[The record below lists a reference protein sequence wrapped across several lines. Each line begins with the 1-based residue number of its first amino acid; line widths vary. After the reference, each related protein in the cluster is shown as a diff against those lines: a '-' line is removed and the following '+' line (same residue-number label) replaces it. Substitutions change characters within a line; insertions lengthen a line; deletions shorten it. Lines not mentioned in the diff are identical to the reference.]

1 MKTRA
6 PALRRAA
13 QKPLLQAP
21 AHAAKPAP
29 RRAATIRKKTKD
41 DASRMKAAD
50 RRRCVPGALPDR
62 AARQF
67 SPSHRAPSGTF
78 ATRKATRAL
87 TPPPPRVFLFLFFR
101 FDDDRVIHGR
111 SKTLMRH
118 CRIGHRRGSFKD
130 LTYRDRVNATLES
143 VYGSTFRE
151 GEWWYRNPDE
161 NAFFARVFS
170 MASGRDVSAAQAAR
184 VFVKNG
190 ETRKI
195 DVDECAMRAAGVD
208 VAEVAA
214 LYEKT
219 PAAAWIAE
227 TRGER
232 AAREAIVVPPLAAE
246 ARCARLEDVARVS
259 ASRATESSTSGASET
274 NAETNGGG
282 ETGNEA
288 PSAVTELARVSA
300 LARRPR
306 EASEDDDDDDDD
318 ATVVADEFD
327 DDVAAFFEETD
338 DALPALPAGGDPVTE
353 NHAPSVLPDSLGL
366 GDLFASQPPHD
377 AEAPRD
383 FFFKR
388 ASSPARRET
397 CAATRGGP
405 GGETNETGAFVNDD
419 DEDAAPFERLLTL
432 GAVRKNMSFLG
443 ATAAGAVSARARS
456 ELETHLAHVD
466 RILREQAPHD
476 FSELLC
482 SQGF

>member
-1 MKTRA
+1 
-6 PALRRAA
+6 
-13 QKPLLQAP
+13 
-21 AHAAKPAP
+21 
-29 RRAATIRKKTKD
+29 
-41 DASRMKAAD
+41 
-50 RRRCVPGALPDR
+50 
-62 AARQF
+62 
-67 SPSHRAPSGTF
+67 
-78 ATRKATRAL
+78 
-87 TPPPPRVFLFLFFR
+87 
-101 FDDDRVIHGR
+101 
-111 SKTLMRH
+111 
-118 CRIGHRRGSFKD
+118 
-130 LTYRDRVNATLES
+130 
-143 VYGSTFRE
+143 
-151 GEWWYRNPDE
+151 
-161 NAFFARVFS
+161 
-170 MASGRDVSAAQAAR
+170 
-184 VFVKNG
+184 
-190 ETRKI
+190 
-195 DVDECAMRAAGVD
+195 
-208 VAEVAA
+208 
-214 LYEKT
+214 
-219 PAAAWIAE
+219 
-227 TRGER
+227 
-232 AAREAIVVPPLAAE
+232 VPPLAAE
-246 ARCARLEDVARVS
+246 ARSARLEDVARVS

-274 NAETNGGG
+274 NAETNGVRG

-288 PSAVTELARVSA
+288 PSAVTELARVDA
-300 LARRPR
+300 IFARRPR
-306 EASEDDDDDDDD
+306 EASDDDDDDDD

-405 GGETNETGAFVNDD
+405 GGETNETDAFVNDD
-419 DEDAAPFERLLTL
+419 DDDAAPFERLLTL

-482 SQGF
+482 SQPGF

>member
-1 MKTRA
+1 
-6 PALRRAA
+6 
-13 QKPLLQAP
+13 
-21 AHAAKPAP
+21 
-29 RRAATIRKKTKD
+29 
-41 DASRMKAAD
+41 
-50 RRRCVPGALPDR
+50 
-62 AARQF
+62 
-67 SPSHRAPSGTF
+67 
-78 ATRKATRAL
+78 
-87 TPPPPRVFLFLFFR
+87 
-101 FDDDRVIHGR
+101 VIHGR

-143 VYGSTFRE
+143 VYGSTFHE

-170 MASGRDVSAAQAAR
+170 MASGRAVSPAQAAR

-232 AAREAIVVPPLAAE
+232 AAREAIVVPPLATE
-246 ARCARLEDVARVS
+246 ERSARLEDVARVS

-274 NAETNGGG
+274 NAETTNRG

-288 PSAVTELARVSA
+288 PSAVTGLARVDVT
-300 LARRPR
+300 ARRPR
-306 EASEDDDDDDDD
+306 EASEDDDDDDDDDDD

-327 DDVAAFFEETD
+327 DDVAAFLEETEE

-366 GDLFASQPPHD
+366 GDLFASQPTTAD
-377 AEAPRD
+377 AEALLLKED
-383 FFFKR
+383 ASEKR
-388 ASSPARRET
+388 GSLMPAARRET
-397 CAATRGGP
+397 CAAARDGF
-405 GGETNETGAFVNDD
+405 GADTFPFRENGHAY
-419 DEDAAPFERLLTL
+419 ESLDAAPFERLLTL

-443 ATAAGAVSARARS
+443 ATAASAVSARARS

-466 RILREQAPHD
+466 RILRDSAPHD
-476 FSELLC
+476 FSELFC
-482 SQGF
+482 SQ

>member
-1 MKTRA
+1 
-6 PALRRAA
+6 
-13 QKPLLQAP
+13 
-21 AHAAKPAP
+21 
-29 RRAATIRKKTKD
+29 
-41 DASRMKAAD
+41 
-50 RRRCVPGALPDR
+50 
-62 AARQF
+62 
-67 SPSHRAPSGTF
+67 
-78 ATRKATRAL
+78 
-87 TPPPPRVFLFLFFR
+87 
-101 FDDDRVIHGR
+101 
-111 SKTLMRH
+111 
-118 CRIGHRRGSFKD
+118 
-130 LTYRDRVNATLES
+130 
-143 VYGSTFRE
+143 
-151 GEWWYRNPDE
+151 
-161 NAFFARVFS
+161 
-170 MASGRDVSAAQAAR
+170 
-184 VFVKNG
+184 
-190 ETRKI
+190 
-195 DVDECAMRAAGVD
+195 
-208 VAEVAA
+208 VAA

-246 ARCARLEDVARVS
+246 ARCARLEVVARVS

-306 EASEDDDDDDDD
+306 EASEDDDDDDD

-353 NHAPSVLPDSLGL
+353 NHAQSVLPDSLGL
-366 GDLFASQPPHD
+366 GDLFASQPPRD

-397 CAATRGGP
+397 CAATRGGLS
-405 GGETNETGAFVNDD
+405 GGETNETDAFVNDD
-419 DEDAAPFERLLTL
+419 DDDAAPFERLLTL

>member
-1 MKTRA
+1 M
-6 PALRRAA
+6 
-13 QKPLLQAP
+13 
-21 AHAAKPAP
+21 
-29 RRAATIRKKTKD
+29 
-41 DASRMKAAD
+41 
-50 RRRCVPGALPDR
+50 
-62 AARQF
+62 
-67 SPSHRAPSGTF
+67 
-78 ATRKATRAL
+78 
-87 TPPPPRVFLFLFFR
+87 
-101 FDDDRVIHGR
+101 IHGR

-143 VYGSTFRE
+143 VYGSTFHE

-170 MASGRDVSAAQAAR
+170 MASGRAVSPAQAAR

-232 AAREAIVVPPLAAE
+232 AAREAIVVPPLATE
-246 ARCARLEDVARVS
+246 ERSVRLEDVARVS

-274 NAETNGGG
+274 NAETNGG

-288 PSAVTELARVSA
+288 PSAVTGLARVDVT
-300 LARRPR
+300 ARRPR
-306 EASEDDDDDDDD
+306 EASDDDDDDDDDDD

-327 DDVAAFFEETD
+327 DDVAAFLEETEE

-377 AEAPRD
+377 AEAPRTSLSKSD
-383 FFFKR
+383 FFFKL

-405 GGETNETGAFVNDD
+405 GGETGAFVNDD
-419 DEDAAPFERLLTL
+419 DDDAAPFERLLTL

-456 ELETHLAHVD
+456 ELETHFAHVD

>member
-1 MKTRA
+1 
-6 PALRRAA
+6 
-13 QKPLLQAP
+13 
-21 AHAAKPAP
+21 
-29 RRAATIRKKTKD
+29 
-41 DASRMKAAD
+41 
-50 RRRCVPGALPDR
+50 
-62 AARQF
+62 
-67 SPSHRAPSGTF
+67 
-78 ATRKATRAL
+78 
-87 TPPPPRVFLFLFFR
+87 
-101 FDDDRVIHGR
+101 
-111 SKTLMRH
+111 MRH

-170 MASGRDVSAAQAAR
+170 MASGRAVSAAQAAR

-246 ARCARLEDVARVS
+246 ARSARLEDVARVS

-274 NAETNGGG
+274 NAETTNRG
-282 ETGNEA
+282 EAGNEA

-306 EASEDDDDDDDD
+306 EASDDDDDD

-327 DDVAAFFEETD
+327 DDVAAFLEEAE
-338 DALPALPAGGDPVTE
+338 DALPALPAGGDPVTGVTE

-377 AEAPRD
+377 AEAPRTSSSPHD
-383 FFFKR
+383 FFFKL

-405 GGETNETGAFVNDD
+405 GGETGAFVNDD
-419 DEDAAPFERLLTL
+419 DDDAAPFERLLTL

-456 ELETHLAHVD
+456 ELETHLSHVD

>member
-1 MKTRA
+1 
-6 PALRRAA
+6 
-13 QKPLLQAP
+13 
-21 AHAAKPAP
+21 
-29 RRAATIRKKTKD
+29 
-41 DASRMKAAD
+41 
-50 RRRCVPGALPDR
+50 
-62 AARQF
+62 
-67 SPSHRAPSGTF
+67 
-78 ATRKATRAL
+78 
-87 TPPPPRVFLFLFFR
+87 
-101 FDDDRVIHGR
+101 
-111 SKTLMRH
+111 MRH

-246 ARCARLEDVARVS
+246 ARSARLEDVARVS

-306 EASEDDDDDDDD
+306 EASDDDDDDD

-405 GGETNETGAFVNDD
+405 GGETNETDAFVTDD
-419 DEDAAPFERLLTL
+419 DDDAAPFERLLTL

>member
-1 MKTRA
+1 
-6 PALRRAA
+6 
-13 QKPLLQAP
+13 
-21 AHAAKPAP
+21 
-29 RRAATIRKKTKD
+29 
-41 DASRMKAAD
+41 
-50 RRRCVPGALPDR
+50 
-62 AARQF
+62 
-67 SPSHRAPSGTF
+67 
-78 ATRKATRAL
+78 
-87 TPPPPRVFLFLFFR
+87 
-101 FDDDRVIHGR
+101 
-111 SKTLMRH
+111 MRH

-170 MASGRDVSAAQAAR
+170 MASGRAVSAAQAAR

-227 TRGER
+227 TRGEI
-232 AAREAIVVPPLAAE
+232 APREAIVVPPLVFGEE
-246 ARCARLEDVARVS
+246 ADEVIVNAPSLHPGSGCRAS

-306 EASEDDDDDDDD
+306 EASEDDDDDDD

-353 NHAPSVLPDSLGL
+353 NHAQSVLPDSLGL
-366 GDLFASQPPHD
+366 GDLFASQPPRD

-397 CAATRGGP
+397 CAATRGGLS
-405 GGETNETGAFVNDD
+405 GGETNETDAFVNDD
-419 DEDAAPFERLLTL
+419 DDDAAPFERLLTL